1 MTNENLEHL
10 LGDLVDTL
18 AQDERILTSSEE
30 SLLAKVVQHVQS
42 EATSEVE
49 KVAADLLSRAVGAA
63 VMDRVLG
70 VISVVIAQRLL
81 RPQTM
86 PTAGRP
92 SVPETKPHL
101 SENESSL
108 PVASGNAQAQQIQ
121 SEQP

>member
-1 MTNENLEHL
+1 MKNENLEHL

-18 AQDERILTSSEE
+18 AQDERILTPGEQ

-42 EATSEVE
+42 EATSEIE
-49 KVAADLLSRAVGAA
+49 KVAADLLSQAVGAA

-70 VISVVIAQRLL
+70 VISVVVAQRLL

-86 PTAGRP
+86 PTDGRP
-92 SVPETKPHL
+92 NVPETKPHL

-108 PVASGNAQAQQIQ
+108 PVTSGNTQAQ
-121 SEQP
+121 